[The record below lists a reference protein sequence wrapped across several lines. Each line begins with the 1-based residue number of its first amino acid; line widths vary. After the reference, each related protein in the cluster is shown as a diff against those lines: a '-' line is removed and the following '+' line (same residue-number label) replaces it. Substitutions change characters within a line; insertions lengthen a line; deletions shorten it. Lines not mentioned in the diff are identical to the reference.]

1 MSENETFTVDIPRA
15 QAFLE
20 RCESELPKLDARLA
34 RTIQEREPEFLELGS
49 SLQQYSLQASQLA
62 EETGSLINLT
72 SAEAMDSFRDEL
84 HVELDKMT
92 ALWSKAASD
101 QNVQELTTI
110 HDTVDVLTKTI
121 DEYRRVVRAL
131 SMLGIS
137 TRIESARLGTEGR
150 GFTTLADDVEKLAKR
165 IVEYS
170 GQIMEK
176 VNDLSEMV
184 EDTLSQTGEMREH
197 QAASSQTIETTIRTN
212 LDSLVQ
218 MADKSGVVS
227 RNLEPL
233 SREIASSIGEAVASV
248 QFHDITRQQV
258 EHVEESLQ
266 ELRDLISEKEWHG
279 NAKTD
284 EVRDLVGFV
293 GDVTGLQ
300 HSQLINASSSFNT
313 AVVSLQNNLSA
324 IAENVFSLEQNASS
338 ITASESGVSTLDAIE
353 AGLKDVMKA
362 MDDFAEQGESIGQIM
377 VRVADTVT
385 EMTHFLEDIE
395 EVGSE
400 IELISLN
407 ASVKAAHTGEKGK
420 ALGVLASSIQQLSQQ
435 AGGLTASVTDILG
448 RIGEASTHLKSN
460 AEAFMDTSQVT
471 DIVTRIE
478 QILAGLRRIDDEV
491 DSVFDNIRQQGRD
504 LGTSIESFNSSMT
517 FHKEVCE
524 NLERG
529 AVVLSSLRDEATDI
543 VPQDKDESRPERL
556 EKMLA
561 RYTMEAER
569 LIHQQAFNKEGSCSS
584 DGSGGE
590 EGACSDDAEAWGDV
604 ELF

>member
-1 MSENETFTVDIPRA
+1 MSENDIYTIDIPRA
-15 QAFLE
+15 RKFVE
-20 RCESELPKLDARLA
+20 RCERELPKLDARLA
-34 RTIQEREPEFLELGS
+34 RTIQEREPEFLELGN
-49 SLQQYSLQASQLA
+49 SLQAYSMQASHLA
-62 EETGSLINLT
+62 EETESLVGLT
-72 SAEAMDSFRDEL
+72 SAEAMESFRAEL
-84 HVELDKMT
+84 HEELDKMT

-110 HDTVDVLTKTI
+110 HNTVETLTKTI

-176 VNDLSEMV
+176 VDDLSSMV
-184 EDTLSQTGEMREH
+184 SQALEQTNEMRQR
-197 QAASSQTIETTIRTN
+197 QAVSSRTIENNIRIN
-212 LDSLVQ
+212 LDALVK
-218 MADKSGVVS
+218 MADKSGEVS
-227 RNLEPL
+227 QTLEPL
-233 SREIASSIGEAVASV
+233 SRQIASSIGEAVASV

-266 ELRDLISEKEWHG
+266 EIRDLMHENGQDGPDNSD
-279 NAKTD
+279 AL
-284 EVRDLVGFV
+284 RDLVGFI
-293 GDVTGLQ
+293 GDVCGLQ
-300 HSQLINASSSFNT
+300 HSQLINASDSFHK
-313 AVVSLQNNLSA
+313 AVESLKSNLGS
-324 IAENVFSLEQNASS
+324 ISQNVFQLEENASA
-338 ITASESGVSTLDAIE
+338 ITASETGGSTLDAIE
-353 AGLKDVMKA
+353 GGLGDVMEA
-362 MDDFAEQGESIGQIM
+362 MKEFADQGEEIGSIM

-407 ASVKAAHTGEKGK
+407 ASVKAAHTGDKGK
-420 ALGVLASSIQQLSQQ
+420 ALGVLASSIQQLSQE
-435 AGGLTASVTDILG
+435 AGALTESVTDILG
-448 RIGEASTHLKSN
+448 RIGEASTNLKSN

-471 DIVTRIE
+471 EMITRIE

-491 DSVFDNIRQQGRD
+491 DTLFETIRRQGSE
-504 LGTSIESFNSSMT
+504 LGSSIESLNNSMT
-517 FHKEVCE
+517 FHEAVCTE
-524 NLERG
+524 LSKG
-529 AVVLSSLRDEATDI
+529 AETLAELRDEATII
-543 VPQDKDESRPERL
+543 VPHAEDESRPERL
-556 EKMLA
+556 DKMLA

-569 LIHQQAFNKEGSCSS
+569 LIHQQALDQGSCGPN
-584 DGSGGE
+584 DGCDEGE
-590 EGACSDDAEAWGDV
+590 CSQDVDDWGDV

>member
-1 MSENETFTVDIPRA
+1 MSDKDTFIVDIPRA
-15 QAFLE
+15 QAFLA

-62 EETGSLINLT
+62 DETASLTSLT
-72 SAEAMDSFRDEL
+72 SAEAMESFRDEL
-84 HVELDKMT
+84 HGELDKMT

-137 TRIESARLGTEGR
+137 TRIESARLGAEGR

-184 EDTLSQTGEMREH
+184 DDTLAQTSEMREH
-197 QAASSQTIETTIRTN
+197 QAASSRTIETTIRTN

-218 MADKSGVVS
+218 MADKSGDVS
-227 RNLEPL
+227 SSLEPL

-266 ELRDLISEKEWHG
+266 ELRDLISEKDWNG
-279 NAKTD
+279 KAKAD

-293 GDVTGLQ
+293 GDVSGLQ
-300 HSQLINASSSFNT
+300 HSQLVNASSSFHT

-324 IAENVFSLEQNASS
+324 IAQNVFSLEQSASS
-338 ITASESGVSTLDAIE
+338 IMASESGGSTLDAIE
-353 AGLKDVMKA
+353 VGLKDVMKA

-377 VRVADTVT
+377 VRVADTVA

-435 AGGLTASVTDILG
+435 AGGLTSSVTDILG
-448 RIGEASTHLKSN
+448 RIGESSTNLKSN

-471 DIVTRIE
+471 DMVTRIE
-478 QILAGLRRIDDEV
+478 QILSGLRRIDDEV
-491 DSVFDNIRQQGRD
+491 DSVFESIRQQGSN
-504 LGTSIESFNSSMT
+504 LGSSIESFNRSMT
-517 FHKEVCE
+517 FHEEVCE
-524 NLERG
+524 DLERG
-529 AVVLSSLRDEATDI
+529 ATVLASLRDEATDI

-569 LIHQQAFNKEGSCSS
+569 LIHQQAFDLGGAHSEAGSE
-584 DGSGGE
+584 GGE
-590 EGACSDDAEAWGDV
+590 ADSGDAEVWGDV